1 MNRRNLS
8 RLLLVA
14 LLIAGIVVVT
24 LNREHLNQAAVES
37 WLARLGL
44 WGHLVFV
51 LIWLAAPALFLP
63 GAVLTLAGGALFGPL
78 LGTVYTSIGSVS
90 GATLAFLLARYLAG
104 EWVARKTGGTLARIK
119 TGVEEEGWRFV
130 AFTRLVP
137 LFPFNVLNYAF
148 GLTAIPL
155 RTFVFTSWLC
165 MLPGTAGYAYI
176 GYAAR
181 EAVVGGEGLVR
192 KGLIAVS
199 VFAALALLPI
209 MLRRLRKQPP
219 ATAQEPAE

>member
-1 MNRRNLS
+1 MNRRTLS

-14 LLIAGIVVVT
+14 LLIGGIVLVT
-24 LNREHLNQAAVES
+24 LNREHLNQAAVEA

-51 LIWLAAPALFLP
+51 LIWLVWPALFLP
-63 GAVLTLAGGALFGPL
+63 GAPLTLAGGALFGPL

-104 EWVARKTGGTLARIK
+104 DWVARRTGGTLARVK
-119 TGVEEEGWRFV
+119 AGVEEEGWRFV

-148 GLTAIPL
+148 GVTAVPL

-181 EAVVGGEGLVR
+181 EAVVGGEDLVR
-192 KGLIAVS
+192 KGLIAIS

-209 MLRRLRKQPP
+209 MIRRLRKQAPEADANPP
-219 ATAQEPAE
+219 D

>member
-14 LLIAGIVVVT
+14 VLLAGIVVVT
-24 LNREHLNQAAVES
+24 LNRDQLNQAAVEA

-44 WGHLVFV
+44 WGHVVYV
-51 LIWLAAPALFLP
+51 LIWLVWPPLFLP
-63 GAVLTLAGGALFGPL
+63 GAPLTLAGGALFGPL
-78 LGTVYTSIGSVS
+78 LGTVYTSIGSVG

-104 EWVARKTGGTLARIK
+104 DWVARKTGGTLARVK
-119 TGVEEEGWRFV
+119 AGVEEEGWRFV

-155 RTFVFTSWLC
+155 RTYVFTSWLC

-176 GYAAR
+176 GFAAR
-181 EAVVGGEGLVR
+181 EAVVGGEDLVR

-209 MLRRLRKQPP
+209 MIRRLRRKPTEQE
-219 ATAQEPAE
+219 TAA